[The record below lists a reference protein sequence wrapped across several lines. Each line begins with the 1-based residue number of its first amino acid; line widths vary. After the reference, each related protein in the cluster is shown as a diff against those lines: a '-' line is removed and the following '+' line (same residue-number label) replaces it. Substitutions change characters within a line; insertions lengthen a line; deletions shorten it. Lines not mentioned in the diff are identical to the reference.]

1 MNVSEFVMNKNIT
14 AQINMNRKKS
24 TDPILRI
31 ENALVTMSFNI
42 NSLSRQLEEQTQ
54 QIRYIKKKIE

>member
-1 MNVSEFVMNKNIT
+1 MD
-14 AQINMNRKKS
+14 RKKS

-42 NSLSRQLEEQTQ
+42 NSLSRQLEEQTH